1 MKTRLLAVSAVAA
14 LALAAC
20 GEAPDENADAGS
32 ASGSAAAADFLGCM
46 VTDQGGIDDRSF
58 NASAWAGL
66 QAAEASQGIEAKY
79 VTSKSESDYTPTSTA
94 SWLRTA
100 GSS

>member
-1 MKTRLLAVSAVAA
+1 MKTRLLAVGAVAA

-20 GEAPDENADAGS
+20 GSAPEENAAEGSAS

-66 QAAEASQGIEAKY
+66 QAAAEASRA
-79 VTSKSESDYTPTSTA
+79 SRSST
-94 SWLRTA
+94 
-100 GSS
+100 